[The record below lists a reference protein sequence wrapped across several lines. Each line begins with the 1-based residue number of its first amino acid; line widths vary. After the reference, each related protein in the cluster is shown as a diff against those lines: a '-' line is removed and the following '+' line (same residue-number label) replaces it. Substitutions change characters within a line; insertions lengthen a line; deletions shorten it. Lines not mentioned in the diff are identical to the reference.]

1 MPAMRAKIKAWLSGH
16 LAILV
21 CLHWFIWDAAT
32 AVAYLDAAPPQLQRI
47 ENFLHMPIWIV
58 WAVVSALLLFGALV
72 PVRLGERFR
81 ELAIWTRGLG
91 MVLSV
96 ILLALWGLE
105 FIFSDAERGWVSG
118 KNYLMLAVNGL
129 FFGYVVSRYSV
140 REG

>member
-1 MPAMRAKIKAWLSGH
+1 MLTHYRAWLARH
-16 LAILV
+16 LAIPV
-21 CLHWFIWDAAT
+21 CMLWCIWDAAT
-32 AVAYLDAAPPQLQRI
+32 ALAYIDKSPPQLQRI
-47 ENFLHMPIWIV
+47 ENILHMPIWIV
-58 WAVVSALLLFGALV
+58 WAFVAGLLLAGVLI
-72 PVRLGERFR
+72 PIKRFR
-81 ELAIWTRGLG
+81 ELAIWTRGFG

-129 FFGYVVSRYSV
+129 FFGYLVSRYSV

>member
-1 MPAMRAKIKAWLSGH
+1 MVQNVQEWLASK
-16 LAILV
+16 LAISI
-21 CLHWFIWDAAT
+21 CLLWAIWDAAT
-32 AVAYLDAAPPQLQRI
+32 AVAYIDSSPPQLQRV
-47 ENFLHMPIWIV
+47 ENILHMPIWVV
-58 WAVVSALLLFGALV
+58 WAVATACLV
-72 PVRLGERFR
+72 VGVLIPIKRFR
-81 ELAIWTRGLG
+81 ELAIWTRGIG

-129 FFGYVVSRYSV
+129 FFGYLVSRYSV